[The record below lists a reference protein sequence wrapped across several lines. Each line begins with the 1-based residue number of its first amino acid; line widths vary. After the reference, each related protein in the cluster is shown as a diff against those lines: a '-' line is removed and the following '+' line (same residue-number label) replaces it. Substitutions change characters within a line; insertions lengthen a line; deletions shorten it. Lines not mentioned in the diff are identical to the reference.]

1 MDNQASVWT
10 SLEII
15 KLIVSAATPV
25 IAGII
30 AWMVGSFGIQLER
43 RKAINQ
49 ELVKKRIQLYDQI
62 GPLLNDIY
70 VAFMFVGHVKDIKL
84 SDVIQCKR
92 EADRIIYV
100 NRPLISKSLFDRYD
114 SFINLVFDH
123 SIKYGEAAK
132 LKLDRERGKR
142 EWRNDWQPDWETLIS
157 DKPPASS
164 EAIRREYDELVGAF
178 ASDIGASQMSEH
190 DSEL

>member
-1 MDNQASVWT
+1 MDTQASAWT
-10 SLEII
+10 SLEIV
-15 KLIVSAATPV
+15 KLIVSGATPV

-30 AWMVGSFGIQLER
+30 AWMVGRFGIQLER

-70 VAFMFVGHVKDIKL
+70 VAFMFVGHVKEIKL
-84 SDVIQCKR
+84 SDVIQRKR
-92 EADRIIYV
+92 DADRIIYV
-100 NRPLISKSLFDRYD
+100 NRPLISKSLFDRYH
-114 SFINLVFDH
+114 SFINLTFDH
-123 SIKYGEAAK
+123 YMGYGENAK
-132 LKLDRERGKR
+132 LKLDLERAKK
-142 EWRNDWQPDWETLIS
+142 EWRKDWQPDWEKLIS

-178 ASDIGASQMSEH
+178 ASDIGAEPK
-190 DSEL
+190 